1 MAAALATGGSQSAY
15 APSCKYCRHG
25 VEPKWL
31 QAITS
36 NEVKQYEDATVRR
49 AVVVLLGCDPTA
61 RVRRCDGA
69 MRRDCHSTTMIPRT
83 LATVRRCD
91 GARARYPT
99 VVLGKSAILRTL
111 AMVRRCDGAT
121 VTVRRAT
128 GATVR
133 RAAPLWC

>member
-69 MRRDCHSTTMIPRT
+69 MRRDCHSTTIDSPNIGDG
-83 LATVRRCD
+83 ATVRCD
-91 GARARYPT
+91 GARAT
-99 VVLGKSAILRTL
+99 
-111 AMVRRCDGAT
+111 
-121 VTVRRAT
+121 
-128 GATVR
+128 
-133 RAAPLWC
+133 PLWC

>member
-61 RVRRCDGA
+61 RVRRCDNDA
-69 MRRDCHSTTMIPRT
+69 KQYED
-83 LATVRRCD
+83 ATVHCAVVVDDAKRYEDATVHCAVVALLGCD
-91 GARARYPT
+91 PT
-99 VVLGKSAILRTL
+99 AP
-111 AMVRRCDGAT
+111 VRR
-121 VTVRRAT
+121 
-128 GATVR
+128 
-133 RAAPLWC
+133 